1 MKKTTVGSD
10 SEPQTPNSELTILG
24 LVGSPRK
31 LGNCEVFIK
40 EVARS
45 IPGKYALKL
54 IRVPSLDIEPCLAC
68 YGCVMNQ
75 PCPRKDDMEPL
86 LHHIAQADAVIVASP
101 VYYLGAHSMFKRILD
116 RGFLFYTVIEKT
128 YGKPCAL
135 INFYGIKNRIGVAPQ
150 TLMGL
155 ASFLG
160 LDIKACMNIR
170 SALPGEVLTDQRKR
184 EWAKKIARALFSEKK
199 VKAKHG
205 CPFCG
210 CEIVRMGKAKFTC
223 SLCHG
228 TFRIDSDGKRIKLK
242 DGGIFG
248 PPEHMLLHKA
258 WLRGM
263 KEKFLQKRKEI
274 LRLTL
279 PYKEDGEWVS
289 P

>member
-1 MKKTTVGSD
+1 MKKSAIGSN
-10 SEPQTPNSELTILG
+10 SELRSPNSELTILG

-45 IPGKYALKL
+45 IPGNCSLKL
-54 IRVPSLDIEPCLAC
+54 IRVPSLNIEPCLAC
-68 YGCVMNQ
+68 YGCVMDQ
-75 PCPRKDDMEPL
+75 TCPRKDDMEPL
-86 LHHIAQADAVIVASP
+86 LFQIADADAVIVASP

-116 RGFLFYTVIEKT
+116 RGFLFYTILART

-135 INFYGIKNRIGVAPQ
+135 INFYGIKNRIGVSPQ
-150 TLMGL
+150 TLMSF

-160 LDIKACMNIR
+160 LNIKTQMNIR
-170 SALPGEVLTDQRKR
+170 SALPGEVLTSPR
-184 EWAKKIARALFSEKK
+184 ERERAKKIAQALFDTK
-199 VKAKHG
+199 KAKTRKG

-210 CEIVRMGKAKFTC
+210 CEIVRMETATFTC

-228 TFRIDSDGKRIKLK
+228 TFRIDSGGKRIKLK
-242 DGGIFG
+242 EGGIFG
-248 PPEHMLLHKA
+248 PPEHMFLHKA
-258 WLRGM
+258 WLKGM
-263 KEKFLQKRKEI
+263 KEQFLAKRKEI

-279 PYKEDGEWVS
+279 PYKDDGEWVR